1 MTQPNGLFIAFEGG
15 EGAGKTTQARLL
27 SEHLEA
33 AGRKVLLTR
42 EPGGTELG
50 ERLRAIILRPVKNSR
65 DAPASPS
72 QPHLTAAAELFLF
85 LAARAELVSE
95 VVRPALTAG
104 TTIVCDRFTAST
116 IAYQGHGRGLDL
128 DAVRR
133 ACDLATGGLRPD
145 LSVLL
150 DLPVDAGLSR
160 KEEAEESDAIGRESR
175 NFHERVRRGF
185 HELAAADPQR
195 WLVVNATMPVE
206 DIAHTVWG
214 CVCSLLGE
222 PAS

>member
-1 MTQPNGLFIAFEGG
+1 
-15 EGAGKTTQARLL
+15 
-27 SEHLEA
+27 
-33 AGRKVLLTR
+33 LTR

-50 ERLRAIILRPVKNSR
+50 ERLREIILRPVKNSGIT
-65 DAPASPS
+65 PGSTS

-95 VVRPALTAG
+95 VVRPALTDG

-133 ACDLATGGLRPD
+133 ACDLATGGLQPD

-150 DLPVDAGLSR
+150 DLPVDDGLSR
-160 KEEAEESDAIGRESR
+160 KEEAEIDPSAAEPQLP
-175 NFHERVRRGF
+175 RRASG
-185 HELAAADPQR
+185 AA
-195 WLVVNATMPVE
+195 
-206 DIAHTVWG
+206 
-214 CVCSLLGE
+214 S
-222 PAS
+222 